1 MPALPAHSSR
11 RLASSPRG
19 DRRPPRGGE
28 ARRSMRIA
36 AIDIGSNSIHMI
48 VAEADVE
55 GGITTLWRMKE
66 MVGLGRETFPARAI
80 SRETIE
86 RAMAILARF
95 QQAAQQRQCERICAV
110 ATSAVREASNGG
122 DFIERIGRS
131 LGMEVRVISGREEA
145 RLIYLGVRHAIPLK
159 GGPHLIVDIGGGS
172 VEFIIGDR
180 VRPLLLASRKLGAA
194 RMTAQFIKSDK
205 ITDAERAALLEHYEN
220 ELAPIIGEIKRLKPI
235 KAIGTSGTLEN
246 LAAMSAPPE
255 DAASGSNGATSGAV
269 NGNGQVIGN
278 GSGTPIPRPR
288 FIEKNAFGEMFEKLL
303 RAGPK
308 QRAAMH
314 GLDEGR
320 RDQIVAGA
328 LLVRE
333 LLRHLKLRRIEICP
347 AALREGI
354 LVDYLSRH
362 LPDLAIRQQ
371 IPDPRMR
378 SVIALA
384 RRCTWHKSHS
394 DHVARLTMRLFDDTR
409 TLHGL
414 GTPERELIEYG
425 ALLHDIGWHIARA
438 GHHKHSM
445 YLIRHGDLKNFA
457 PEEIEIIAHIARY
470 HRKSAPKQ
478 KHESFAALS
487 PRARKIVCTGAAL
500 LRLGDGL
507 DRSHANVVR
516 DLRCRVDG
524 KEVKCTVKTRWD
536 AQLEIWGARRKR
548 QLFEKVFKRPIV
560 FEIAR

>member
-1 MPALPAHSSR
+1 
-11 RLASSPRG
+11 
-19 DRRPPRGGE
+19 
-28 ARRSMRIA
+28 MRIA

-122 DFIERIGRS
+122 DFIERIGRT
-131 LGMEVRVISGREEA
+131 LGMDVRVISGREEA
-145 RLIYLGVRHAIPLK
+145 RLIYLGVRHAMPLK

-172 VEFIIGDR
+172 VELIVGDHR
-180 VRPLLLASRKLGAA
+180 RHLLLASRKLGAA

-205 ITDAERAALLEHYEN
+205 ITDAERAALLEHYKN
-220 ELAPIIGEIKRLKPI
+220 ELAPIIGEIINLKPI

-246 LAAMSAPPE
+246 LAAMSAPPPPGAAAGS
-255 DAASGSNGATSGAV
+255 DGAASSAAV
-269 NGNGQVIGN
+269 NGNGQLNVS
-278 GSGTPIPRPR
+278 GSVPATPRPR
-288 FIEKNAFGEMFEKLL
+288 FIERTAFGDMFETLL
-303 RAGPK
+303 RSSSK

-333 LLRHLKLRRIEICP
+333 LLRRLHLRRIQICP

-394 DHVARLTMRLFDDTR
+394 EHVARLTMRLFDDTR
-409 TLHGL
+409 ALHGL

-425 ALLHDIGWHIARA
+425 ALLHDIGWHIARS

-457 PEEIEIIAHIARY
+457 AEEIEIIAHIARY

-487 PRARKIVCTGAAL
+487 PRARTIVRTGAAL
-500 LRLGDGL
+500 LRLADGL